1 MKSVEER
8 VSETMFEDKEPVR
21 SNGGLLGFWGNC
33 QVLMVMLPQGKVH
46 IALAVQEIIDKC
58 KPEVVMCVG
67 KAMSLTTALLPGSII
82 VGSHFCYYDVCL
94 DGMDFGRYPK
104 EPTYYHSSDDV
115 VSRMI
120 DAGMIVHQGLFVS
133 GDHAICNR
141 TDAKKVANRLKR
153 AKAFDYETTPVAQV
167 CHANGVPFVSVRVIY
182 DVPVME
188 DKAKLMYNQFRMT
201 NEVTMTD
208 KLLSILGKTMESL

>member
-1 MKSVEER
+1 MKSVEQGI
-8 VSETMFEDKEPVR
+8 SETMFEDKEPVR
-21 SNGGLLGFWGNC
+21 SNGGLLGFWAGC
-33 QVLMVMLPQGKVH
+33 QVQLAMLPQGKVN
-46 IALAVQEIIDKC
+46 IALAVQDIISKC
-58 KPEVVMCVG
+58 RPEVVMCIG
-67 KAMSLTTALLPGSII
+67 KAMSLTTSLLPGSII
-82 VGSHFCYYDVCL
+82 VGSHFCYYDVSL
-94 DGMDFGRYPK
+94 DGVDFGRYPK

-115 VSRMI
+115 VSKMI
-120 DAGMIVHQGLFVS
+120 DSGMIVHQGLFVS

-153 AKAFDYETTPVAQV
+153 AKAFDYESTPVAQV
-167 CHANGVPFVSVRVIY
+167 CHSNGVPFVSVRVIY

-208 KLLSILGKTMESL
+208 KLLSILSKTMESL